1 VLTIG
6 DGLAV
11 SPAAITITEASPD
24 TGVIDVG
31 ELLNTATI
39 DEDTTFSF
47 SATPDTGRRFGL
59 RVTGDA
65 TARTVTI
72 PSSYS
77 EAAGSNITSFVVPAN
92 GIVTVLWEKTATG
105 YAIYGD
111 PTTLTVPVGGTGLT
125 STTAYAIL
133 AGGTTSTGALQ
144 QVSGVGTSGQVLTS
158 NGAGALPSWQAA
170 SGNGADWMGGY
181 HLYFSGTP
189 ATGTTQ
195 AGISVTEGTISG
207 TVAAVAPSAGVPKHL
222 TYTSAATTDDVAGV
236 RSNAD
241 LTDFAGFVRW
251 DALVGISTT
260 SNVRFVAG
268 VSATSAGS
276 HTADDPAYNQAL
288 FRFST
293 AASDTNWMAC
303 SNDGASGGTI
313 TDTGVAVTTGFF
325 WLAIEKNASGHY
337 LFYINASLVATHT
350 TNLPTSTAMLRST
363 ANLRTLADSAAAV
376 KFVQRRV
383 MTKPW

>member
-1 VLTIG
+1 
-6 DGLAV
+6 
-11 SPAAITITEASPD
+11 
-24 TGVIDVG
+24 
-31 ELLNTATI
+31 
-39 DEDTTFSF
+39 
-47 SATPDTGRRFGL
+47 
-59 RVTGDA
+59 
-65 TARTVTI
+65 
-72 PSSYS
+72 
-77 EAAGSNITSFVVPAN
+77 
-92 GIVTVLWEKTATG
+92 
-105 YAIYGD
+105 
-111 PTTLTVPVGGTGLT
+111 
-125 STTAYAIL
+125 
-133 AGGTTSTGALQ
+133 
-144 QVSGVGTSGQVLTS
+144 
-158 NGAGALPSWQAA
+158 
-170 SGNGADWMGGY
+170 MGGY

-251 DALVGISTT
+251 DALVSISTT

-268 VSATSAGS
+268 VSETSAGS

-363 ANLRTLADSAAAV
+363 SYLRTLADSAAAV